1 MSMPQNQPS
10 NFKQNMSNFGRSAK
24 NFTSNTGTAIKNN
37 PNMVAYGL
45 PLIIPLIFLIL
56 SLASSHGL
64 TLKDYN
70 VLIIFSLIFS
80 LLSIFWKGDAL
91 RLNTGVRIYWGL
103 LGILGLVFSLF
114 KIFFDSDTTKSQCLS
129 YVDEGDKEKNEICK

>member
-10 NFKQNMSNFGRSAK
+10 NFKQNLSNFGTSAQK
-24 NFTSNTGTAIKNN
+24 FASNTGTTVKNN
-37 PNMVAYGL
+37 PNMVAYAL

-56 SLASSHGL
+56 SLVSSHGL

-70 VLIIFSLIFS
+70 VLIIFSMVFS
-80 LLSIFWKGDAL
+80 LLSIFWKGDIL
-91 RLNTGVRIYWGL
+91 SLNTGVRIYWGL
-103 LGILGLVFSLF
+103 LGILGLAFSLF

-129 YVDEGDKEKNEICK
+129 YVDESDKEKKEICG